1 MHNNLNS
8 LIHIVTF
15 EKDDFK
21 TINESTIQ
29 EYGNNFEKL
38 SLANPSEGFFL
49 LEEALHK
56 YTDIIPNIVTSTA
69 IGGLVSTEMDGDT
82 TARAALLRA
91 IDANFEGIEPVK
103 PALLIMSYFQ
113 KSVSQRKIFSQT
125 SYRKTVNTFSVA
137 VEPQA
142 SL

>member
-15 EKDDFK
+15 EKDDYR

-29 EYGNNFEKL
+29 EYGNTFENL
-38 SLANPSEGFFL
+38 SLTNPLEGFFL
-49 LEEALHK
+49 LEEALYK

-69 IGGLVSTEMDGDT
+69 IGGLVSTEMDGNT

-91 IDANFEGIEPVK
+91 IDANFEGTEPIE

-113 KSVSQRKIFSQT
+113 KPLSRRKMFSKT
-125 SYRKTVNTFSVA
+125 SYRKTVNTFNVA
-137 VEPQA
+137 IEPQE
-142 SL
+142 SI